1 MSHFLIRKILSS
13 LFVTGMLGALALG
26 QATTPGQP
34 QVEEFVA
41 EAVVPLN
48 FVLSPALPNIP
59 AEIFQQLQAGTL
71 QARQRTTYSPSR
83 NILTVWIFTSN
94 PQDPLPTPSG
104 SLPQP
109 VAPRTIS
116 LFEMAPEAILHSS
129 TPSPN
134 ILFAGRITSNTV
146 TSPFGNLTG
155 ATAAITL
162 GYDTDEPGTFTML
175 GGTVAGS
182 HATFSPT
189 GRGTLRIAG
198 DDGNGNGNGGGTPGN
213 RAPMVRITPVPSIT
227 TVRVLELDASQ
238 SSDPD
243 GDPLTYQWRSVGRQA
258 GISNANTAR
267 AQVQFGGEVG
277 EYVFEVTVS
286 DNQGNSSTERVT
298 VTYIGN

>member
-1 MSHFLIRKILSS
+1 MNHFLTRKILSS
-13 LFVTGMLGALALG
+13 LTLTGILGAMALG
-26 QATTPGQP
+26 QTTTPGQP

-41 EAVVPLN
+41 EAAVPLN

-59 AEIFQQLQAGTL
+59 AQIFQQLQSGDL
-71 QARQRTTYSPSR
+71 QARQRTTYDPSR

-94 PQDPLPTPSG
+94 PNDPLPTPSAN
-104 SLPQP
+104 LPQP
-109 VAPRTIS
+109 LAPRTIT
-116 LFEMAPEAILHSS
+116 LFEIAPEAILQSNS
-129 TPSPN
+129 PTPN
-134 ILFAGRITSNTV
+134 ILFAGRVVTNSV

-155 ATAAITL
+155 GTAAITL
-162 GYDTDEPGTFTML
+162 GYDPDEPGTFTML

-189 GRGTLRIAG
+189 GRGVLRIAG
-198 DDGNGNGNGGGTPGN
+198 AGGNGGGNGGGTPGN
-213 RAPMVRITPVPSIT
+213 RAPMVTITPVPGIT
-227 TVRVLELDASQ
+227 TVRVLELNASQ

-243 GDPLTYQWRSVGRQA
+243 GDPLTFQWRSVGRQA
-258 GISNANTAR
+258 AISNANTSR

-286 DNQGNSSTERVT
+286 DDQGNSSTERVT